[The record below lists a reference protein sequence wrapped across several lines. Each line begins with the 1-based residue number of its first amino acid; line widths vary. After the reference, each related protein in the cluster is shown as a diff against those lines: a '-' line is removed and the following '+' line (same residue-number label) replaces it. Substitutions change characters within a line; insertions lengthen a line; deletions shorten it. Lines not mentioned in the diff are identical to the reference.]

1 MHLIAQPWILI
12 TPLGKDH
19 PLTVFRQSYFSC
31 YIHHPDEL
39 LISTQQW
46 GPGKD
51 GCFKTMHKFN
61 FKRTYIAS
69 VDCHPQRYEQSC
81 QVVDKIS
88 QLTFQLLSLLASPSK
103 AMMLA
108 VIYKMMEKEAENK
121 TQAEVFNIL
130 TIKTCEIITYFPSS
144 TKYSM
149 PMRMKT
155 PFLIPD
161 TLWQESE
168 RRFPRYPGFHGR
180 NKKSSLSLA
189 S

>member
-1 MHLIAQPWILI
+1 MDFNHSAWEGPPADRISAELFLMLYSPSGWIADFH
-12 TPLGKDH
+12 TAVGS
-19 PLTVFRQSYFSC
+19 RQGWMLQN
-31 YIHHPDEL
+31 HAQVQL
-39 LISTQQW
+39 Q
-46 GPGKD
+46 
-51 GCFKTMHKFN
+51 
-61 FKRTYIAS
+61 RTYIAS

-180 NKKSSLSLA
+180 YKKSSLSLA

>member
-1 MHLIAQPWILI
+1 MHLIAQPRILI
-12 TPLGKDH
+12 TLLGKDH
-19 PLTVFRQSYFSC
+19 PLTIFQQSYFSC
-31 YIHHPDEL
+31 HIHHPDEL

-51 GCFKTMHKFN
+51 GCFKTTQVQLQNGLTQFQSTVCLKWH
-61 FKRTYIAS
+61 
-69 VDCHPQRYEQSC
+69 EQSC

-88 QLTFQLLSLLASPSK
+88 QLTFQLFSLLASPSK
-103 AMMLA
+103 AMILA
-108 VIYKMMEKEAENK
+108 MIYKMMEKEAGNK
-121 TQAEVFNIL
+121 KEAEVFNIL
-130 TIKTCEIITYFPSS
+130 TIITWEIITYFLSS
-144 TKYSM
+144 TKYSV

-168 RRFPRYPGFHGR
+168 RRFPRNPGFHGR
-180 NKKSSLSLA
+180 NEKSSLSLA